1 MHVLSVQTGISRP
14 STVANAGA
22 TAIVKDPVGSAVVTA
37 AGLEGDVIVDLKNHG
52 GPDQAVYVYTQDD
65 YDWWEQELGER
76 FAPGFFGE
84 NVTFSNSSDSGGSD
98 SSGSDSSGA
107 EFAAED
113 VRIGDRYQIGEVL
126 LEVTAPRIPCGIF
139 ADRVGRP
146 DFVKRFRDANRP
158 GMYCRVLT
166 PGAIG
171 DGDIIEVTKASEANL
186 GLVAAYKLYYNRN
199 ADIEYVRRA
208 ITSPVSARFRDDYER
223 RLARHSD

>member
-1 MHVLSVQTGISRP
+1 MHVVSVQTGVSRP

-37 AGLEGDVIVDLKNHG
+37 DGLEGDVIVDLKNHG
-52 GPDQAVYVYTQDD
+52 GPDQAVYIYTQDD

-76 FAPGFFGE
+76 FTPGFFGE
-84 NVTFSNSSDSGGSD
+84 NVTFSNGS
-98 SSGSDSSGA
+98 
-107 EFAAED
+107 EFAAES

-139 ADRVGRP
+139 ADRVGRA

-171 DGDIIEVTKASEANL
+171 DSDIIEVTKASEANL
-186 GLVAAYKLYYNRN
+186 GLVAAYKLYYDRK
-199 ADIEYVRRA
+199 ADIEQVRHA
-208 ITSPVSARFRDDYER
+208 ISSPVSARFRDDYQR
-223 RLARHSD
+223 RLDRHSD